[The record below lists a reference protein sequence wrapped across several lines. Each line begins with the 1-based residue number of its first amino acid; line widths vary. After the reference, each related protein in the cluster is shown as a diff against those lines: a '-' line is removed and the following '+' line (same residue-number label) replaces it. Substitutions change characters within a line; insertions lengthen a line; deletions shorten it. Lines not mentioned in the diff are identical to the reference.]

1 MDDRDYEAMNK
12 HNYGNDFI
20 ADVSE
25 RLYSMQLHEEWIVG
39 VSQGNQAQ
47 LTICRV
53 PSGWIYNYR
62 TGNGKLTSTFV
73 PFDNRFQNAR

>member
-1 MDDRDYEAMNK
+1 MNK
-12 HNYGNDFI
+12 ENKTSDKQQKGNDFI

-25 RLYSMQLHEEWIVG
+25 RLYTMKLHEEWIVG

-62 TGNGKLTSTFV
+62 TGNGQLTSTFV
-73 PFDNRFQNAR
+73 PFNNRFQNAL

>member
-1 MDDRDYEAMNK
+1 MSKENK
-12 HNYGNDFI
+12 TSDKQQNGNDFI

-62 TGNGKLTSTFV
+62 AGNGRLTSTFV

>member
-1 MDDRDYEAMNK
+1 MNK
-12 HNYGNDFI
+12 EQNLNNAENQQLNI
-20 ADVSE
+20 AGVSE

-62 TGNGKLTSTFV
+62 AGNGQLTSTFV